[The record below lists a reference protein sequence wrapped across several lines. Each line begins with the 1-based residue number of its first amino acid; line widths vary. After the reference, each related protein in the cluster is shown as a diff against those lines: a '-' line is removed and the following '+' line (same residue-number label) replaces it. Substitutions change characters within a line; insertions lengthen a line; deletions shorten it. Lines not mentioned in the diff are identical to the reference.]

1 MTPDFKIF
9 KANRLK
15 YNEMYDDVN
24 DYIRSI
30 YKTNNQEFS
39 ISSPFAQIIN
49 VVLHLGRMILYYIE
63 TSITEL
69 NIATAFHERSVR
81 GLATLTGHTPSSG
94 IAARGALYMTYKNN
108 SDYAGQTI
116 RINNFTRI
124 RNTSNGLNYL
134 AVFPGKHM
142 RLTVGAHDSKIEIPI
157 IQGEIKYQQAT
168 GTGYALQSFNFANK
182 SNEIVDNF
190 FVNIYVNGEQ
200 WTPVVSLLDMGYN
213 QKACIVKTSFNGGID
228 VFFGTGN
235 SGAVPEQGASILC
248 EYIVTA
254 GPLGNILET
263 DDDNYWTF
271 DESGYDIEGDMVDLN
286 EIYSLSSASEVL
298 FGVEKENIDI
308 TRQLAPN
315 VSRSFVL
322 ANALNYKY
330 FLSRLNMFS
339 IIDAF
344 SGFNTVEDSKIEKQ
358 YLSAKNQYEYAKES
372 YMAQVNLTGKDSD
385 DAKVLYEEMLDKQN
399 EYDILKQKYDDS
411 KLDDNIVYLYLLPD
425 ISKRINA
432 GENYFTCSK
441 DRFLLTEDEKQGIIN
456 LIDDSGQK
464 IITVE
469 NKILD
474 PVFVNFAIN
483 IFVQMWGNYNFN
495 AVKSSIITT
504 LSNYFIRNVRRDR
517 IPLSDLIRIVE
528 AVPGVDS
535 VSIFFDADKNN
546 SYYYGEGNYGI
557 DEYGDIVLSRL
568 VSDKLGNIIE
578 VNDLQPMFRGGFTSA
593 QGIEYGTSLDDLV
606 GPINITLRGR
616 S

>member
-1 MTPDFKIF
+1 MTPEFKIF

-15 YNEMYDDVN
+15 FDEMRNDVY
-24 DYIRSI
+24 DYIRSV

-39 ISSPFAQIIN
+39 IASPFAQLLN

-94 IAARGALYMTYKNN
+94 IAARGALYMTYNNN

-116 RINNFTRI
+116 RINNFTKI
-124 RNTSNGLNYL
+124 RNTSNGLTYL

-168 GTGYALQSFNFANK
+168 GNGYALQSFNFANK

-190 FVNIYVNGEQ
+190 FVNVYVNGEQ
-200 WTPVVSLLDMGYN
+200 WTPVVSLLDMGYR
-213 QKACIVKTSFNGGID
+213 QKACIVKTAFNGGID

-235 SGAVPEQGASILC
+235 SGAIPEEGASILC
-248 EYIVTA
+248 EYIVTS
-254 GPLGNILET
+254 GSIGNILEP

-271 DESGYDIEGDMVDLN
+271 DEPGYDIEGDLIDLN
-286 EIYSLSSASEVL
+286 EIYTLSSASEVL
-298 FGVEKENIDI
+298 FGAERENIDI

-322 ANALNYKY
+322 ANASNYRY
-330 FLSRLNMFS
+330 FLSKLNMFS

-344 SGFNTVEDSKIEKQ
+344 SGFNTVEDTKIEKE
-358 YLSAKNQYEYAKES
+358 YLTAKNKYEYTKES

-385 DAKVLYEEMLDKQN
+385 AADEAYANMMDAQN

-441 DRFLLTEDEKQGIIN
+441 DRFLLSEDEKQGIIN

-464 IITVE
+464 VITVE

-474 PVFVNFAIN
+474 PIFVNFAIN
-483 IFVQMWGNYNFN
+483 IFVQIWANYNFN
-495 AVKSSIITT
+495 AVKSAILTV
-504 LSNYFIRNVRRDR
+504 LSNYFIKNTRRDR
-517 IPLSDLIRIVE
+517 IPLSDLVRIVE
-528 AVPGVDS
+528 NVAGVDS

-578 VNDLQPMFRGGFTSA
+578 VNDLQPMFRGGFTSVN
-593 QGIEYGTSLDDLV
+593 GVEYGNNLDDLV